1 MSPSPTTTAAPT
13 MKGGPRKNS
22 TRPHASSAGRP
33 AQEKSFH
40 ERAGRK
46 VSTAVVSDAAR
57 LATADDTRQ
66 TPLADSTA
74 RRLPVGNGRV
84 RRGAH
89 MRGDLSERLRV
100 EVRLLPDPCLWCW
113 EIRDADRNEVL
124 ESSWAGEWTAYRSSE
139 EALRAG
145 RRRLT
150 DRPAA

>member
-1 MSPSPTTTAAPT
+1 
-13 MKGGPRKNS
+13 
-22 TRPHASSAGRP
+22 
-33 AQEKSFH
+33 
-40 ERAGRK
+40 
-46 VSTAVVSDAAR
+46 
-57 LATADDTRQ
+57 
-66 TPLADSTA
+66 
-74 RRLPVGNGRV
+74 
-84 RRGAH
+84 

-100 EVRLLPDPCLWCW
+100 EIRLLPDPCLWCW